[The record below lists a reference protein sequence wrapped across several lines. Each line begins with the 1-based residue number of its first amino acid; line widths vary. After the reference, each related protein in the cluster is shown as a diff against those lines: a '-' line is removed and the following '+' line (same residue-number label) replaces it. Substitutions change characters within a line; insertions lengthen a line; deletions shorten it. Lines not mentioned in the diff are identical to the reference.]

1 MSFDI
6 HAHYISQEFLELIEK
21 PGSVWH
27 TELQKRGEQTWVIHE
42 QGYAYPLV
50 RGFYDSSAR
59 LADMARMKVDMAAVS
74 AAPQMFYYW
83 AEPKLGLQVARL
95 TNDGIH
101 RLTQE
106 HSGKFLG
113 MGTLPMQDLDLAIR
127 ELRRCVDEL
136 GFRAI
141 MIGSNVEGVQFDD
154 PRFLPFFKECE
165 SRRVFVFFHPYI
177 STGRRVFTKYYLTN
191 LYGNP
196 MDTAMAI
203 ASLIFGGVLEKCP
216 GLKVGFPHGGGFF
229 PYQLGR
235 LEHGYEMRS
244 EPKVNGARSPERYL
258 NQLYFDSIVFKDKQL
273 RFLVDVAGA
282 DHVMLGTDYAFDM
295 GMSAPV
301 DFIQGAGLPPAQTQA
316 ILGENARK
324 VFGL

>member
-6 HAHYISQEFLELIEK
+6 HSHFIAQEFLDLIAK

-27 TELQKRGEQTWVIHE
+27 TELQKRGDRTWLVHE

-50 RGFYDSSAR
+50 RGLYDGDAR
-59 LADMARMKVDMAAVS
+59 LADMTRMKVDMAAVS
-74 AAPQMFYYW
+74 ASPTMFYYW

-101 RLTQE
+101 RLTQA
-106 HSGKFLG
+106 HPGKFVG
-113 MGTLPMQDLDLAIR
+113 MGTLPMQDLDLATR
-127 ELRRCVDEL
+127 ELRRCVDQL

-141 MIGSNVEGVQFDD
+141 MVGSNVEGIQFDD
-154 PRFLPFFKECE
+154 ARFLPFFKECE
-165 SRRVFVFFHPYI
+165 SRQVFIFFHPYI
-177 STGRRVFTKYYLTN
+177 SAGRRIFTKYYLTN

-196 MDTAMAI
+196 MDTAMTI

-216 GLKVGFPHGGGFF
+216 TLKVGFPHGGGFF

-235 LEHGYEMRS
+235 LKHGYEVRN
-244 EPKVNGARSPERYL
+244 EPKVNGAKSPEQYL
-258 NQLYFDSIVFKDKQL
+258 NQLYFDSIVFMGKPL
-273 RFLVDVAGA
+273 RFLVDLAGA

-301 DFIQGAGLPPAQTQA
+301 DFIQSAGLGAAQTEA
-316 ILGENARK
+316 ILSGNARK
-324 VFGL
+324 LFGL

>member
-6 HAHYISQEFLELIEK
+6 HSHFIAQEFLDLIAK
-21 PGSVWH
+21 TGSVWH
-27 TELQKRGEQTWVIHE
+27 TELQKRDDRTWVVHE

-50 RGFYDSSAR
+50 RGFYDAGSR

-74 AAPQMFYYW
+74 ASPTMFYYW

-101 RLTQE
+101 RLTRE
-106 HSGKFLG
+106 HPGKFVG

-141 MIGSNVEGVQFDD
+141 CIGSNVEGVQFDD
-154 PRFLPFFKECE
+154 PRFRPFFKECE
-165 SRRVFVFFHPYI
+165 TRRVFVFFHPYI
-177 STGRRVFTKYYLTN
+177 SAGRRIFTKYYLTN

-196 MDTAMAI
+196 MDTAMTI

-216 GLKVGFPHGGGFF
+216 ALRVGFPHGGGFF

-235 LEHGYEMRS
+235 LQHGYEVRH
-244 EPKVNGARSPERYL
+244 EPKANGTKSPEQYL
-258 NQLYFDSIVFKDKQL
+258 NQIYFDSILFTHKPL
-273 RFLVDVAGA
+273 RFLVELAGA

-301 DFIQGAGLPPAQTQA
+301 EFIEGAGLPASQTQA
-316 ILGENARK
+316 ILSGNACK
-324 VFGL
+324 LFGV